1 MKKEGDSILIDE
13 LKEGDETAFK
23 KLVDAYQ
30 HKVFNVCIS
39 FVRNTGDAEDISQE
53 VFIEIYRSI
62 KKFRGESGLNTWIY
76 RIAVNKSLGFLRRK
90 KAGKRFAFFTSLFS
104 SEGRAVIEPVDFNH
118 PGAALEDKEKAEV
131 LFRSIDQLS
140 ENQRVAFVLYHM
152 EELSYQ
158 EIAGTMKL
166 SVAAVESLLFRA
178 RKNLRKILFEF
189 YKNS

>member
-23 KLVDAYQ
+23 TLVEAYQ

-39 FVRNTGDAEDISQE
+39 FVRDTGDAEDISQE

-62 KKFRGESGLNTWIY
+62 KKFKGESSLNTWIY
-76 RIAVNKSLGFLRRK
+76 RITVNKSLEFLRRK

-104 SEGRAVIEPVDFNH
+104 SEGSAVIEPVDFNH
-118 PGAALEDKEKAEV
+118 PGVALEDKEKAGV

-140 ENQRVAFVLYHM
+140 ENQRVAFVLYHL

-166 SVAAVESLLFRA
+166 SIAAVESLLFRA
-178 RKNLRKILFEF
+178 RKNLRKLLFEF